1 MKTEK
6 NGSSS
11 GYWNRSNII
20 QEYASKKKGDNDQS
34 THQIRELKWN
44 HK

>member
-6 NGSSS
+6 NGNSS
-11 GYWNRSNII
+11 GYSNRSNMI

-34 THQIRELKWN
+34 THQIRKI
-44 HK
+44 KMKS